1 MGDTDN
7 RRVTTTIGRLKNPLL
22 PDIFYP
28 IFFIR
33 YFLSDIFYP
42 IVMQYYMKI
51 PSLITI
57 NQK

>member
-33 YFLSDIFYP
+33 YFLSDRYA
-42 IVMQYYMKI
+42 VLYEN
-51 PSLITI
+51 TI
-57 NQK
+57 INHN